1 MNNKEWFDGVEK
13 QLEDDKKARGV
24 SWFESHEASGRIGSG
39 YYIRLKESAADLR
52 FWLDGDMFAFDI
64 NGEIMSKYDGTDEFE
79 VYPASKVTRDELILL
94 VRIFCGVTLR

>member
-24 SWFESHEASGRIGSG
+24 SSRESRKIGSG
-39 YYIRLKESAADLR
+39 YFIKLKESQADLG
-52 FWLDGDMFAFDI
+52 FWLNGDMFSFEID
-64 NGEIMSKYDGTDEFE
+64 GEVMSKYDGTEYFE
-79 VYPASKVTRDELILL
+79 VYPASMVTRDELILL

>member
-1 MNNKEWFDGVEK
+1 MNNKEWFDGVSQ

-24 SWFESHEASGRIGSG
+24 PWFESHEASGRIGSG

-52 FWLDGDMFAFDI
+52 FWLDGDMFTFDI
-64 NGEIMSKYDGTDEFE
+64 NGEVTSKYDGTEEFE
-79 VYPASKVTRDELILL
+79 VYPASMVTRDELILL

>member
-1 MNNKEWFDGVEK
+1 MNNKEWFDGVQK
-13 QLEDDKKARGV
+13 QLEDDRKARGG
-24 SWFESHEASGRIGSG
+24 SWRESGRIGSG
-39 YYIRLKESAADLR
+39 YYIRLKGSAADLR

-79 VYPASKVTRDELILL
+79 VYPASKVTREELILL

>member
-24 SWFESHEASGRIGSG
+24 SCRESGKIGSG
-39 YYIRLKESAADLR
+39 YFIKLKESEADLA
-52 FWLDGDMFAFDI
+52 FWLNEDKFAFDI
-64 NGEIMSKYDGTDEFE
+64 EGEVSSKYDGTESFE
-79 VYPASKVTRDELILL
+79 VYPASMVTKDELILL